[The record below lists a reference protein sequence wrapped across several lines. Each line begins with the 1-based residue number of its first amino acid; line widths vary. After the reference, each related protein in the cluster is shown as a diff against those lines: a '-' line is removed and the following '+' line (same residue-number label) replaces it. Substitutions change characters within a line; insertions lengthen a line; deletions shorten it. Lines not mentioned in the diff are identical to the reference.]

1 VGQSAMEARVTQTK
15 VNESEGS
22 GYSSLADL
30 IGLAKPVWS
39 LVRPPPV
46 AQHSFALEPAFRV
59 IFAPAKVGQRP
70 LESLRVCLIYVEQWL
85 AMKADVL

>member
-1 VGQSAMEARVTQTK
+1 LV
-15 VNESEGS
+15 
-22 GYSSLADL
+22 
-30 IGLAKPVWS
+30 LAKPVEFGKAAT
-39 LVRPPPV
+39 V

-70 LESLRVCLIYVEQWL
+70 LKFLRVGLIYVEQWL